1 MRVYG
6 RSGEEP
12 KDLLGLS
19 VGSSS
24 VLERQRKTEKNDVPL
39 RPDQETTLALRGYAA
54 YMKPNGQFRIL
65 RSFAPAKET
74 STNFRKWRDH
84 MDEWVQ
90 KEQAT
95 LIGAPGG
102 VNPVFSQQAWTMLS
116 SVTVQTTSYS
126 GGNFEQ
132 NTVEIYRLNAIESAN
147 DFYLV
152 FEVPETKPNYSPDQY
167 GYFCDGFDYCSW
179 HTISRDFT
187 IQPPAGGILIDHG
200 PTGTSP
206 NRARPS
212 VSAALLIRAGQEC
225 RWGSRPAGRNRRLLP
240 QTTAMGP
247 LPIGP
252 RR

>member
-1 MRVYG
+1 MIRSVPAFQLVAAFLLFGGSALTTQAQDALTVIDLDPGASGDVLTAAQSAFRSGKSIVRVYG

-12 KDLLGLS
+12 KDLLGVS

-24 VLERQRKTEKNDVPL
+24 VLERQRKTDKNDVPL

-74 STNFRKWRDH
+74 STNVLKWRDH
-84 MDEWVQ
+84 IDEWVQ

-126 GGNFEQ
+126 AGNFEQ
-132 NTVEIYRLNAIESAN
+132 NTVEVY
-147 DFYLV
+147 
-152 FEVPETKPNYSPDQY
+152 
-167 GYFCDGFDYCSW
+167 
-179 HTISRDFT
+179 
-187 IQPPAGGILIDHG
+187 
-200 PTGTSP
+200 
-206 NRARPS
+206 
-212 VSAALLIRAGQEC
+212 
-225 RWGSRPAGRNRRLLP
+225 
-240 QTTAMGP
+240 
-247 LPIGP
+247 
-252 RR
+252 